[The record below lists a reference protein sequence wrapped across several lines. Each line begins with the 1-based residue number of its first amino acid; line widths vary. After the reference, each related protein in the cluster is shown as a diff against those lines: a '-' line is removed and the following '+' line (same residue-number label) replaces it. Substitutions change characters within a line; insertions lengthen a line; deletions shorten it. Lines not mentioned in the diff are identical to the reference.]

1 MPRLKKLFLLSIFL
15 LVGCSEKEADLVRLQ
30 GDVFGTSYSISYPPQ
45 EKLAGR
51 EEIQRKVDSRLK
63 EIDNLMSTWNKNSQ
77 LSRFNRLAAGKSM
90 RVEPD
95 LIAIL
100 VLSRIMNKISEGAF
114 DITVGPIVNL
124 WGFGP
129 QQQEREPVIPSE
141 EELRAA
147 QAQIGMDNLQISG
160 NKLTKRVN
168 LYLDLSA
175 IAKGYAVDEIS
186 KLLQRQGVENYLVE
200 IGGELFVRGRK
211 ANGDKW
217 RVAIEEP
224 SGRGGS
230 IHKTIELEN
239 LGMATSGD
247 YRNYYE
253 EDGVRYSHTIDPR
266 TLRPISHNLASA
278 TVVHQNIA
286 VADALATA
294 LMVMGTQK
302 ALDFAERSNLAVY
315 LISREEKGFVSHASQ
330 AFSDLEKGLQW

>member
-1 MPRLKKLFLLSIFL
+1 MLRLKGLFFISIFL
-15 LVGCSEKEADLVRLQ
+15 LVGCSEKQADLVRFQ
-30 GDVFGTSYSISYPPQ
+30 GDVFGTTYSISYPPQ
-45 EKLAGR
+45 ENIAEK
-51 EEIQRKVDSRLK
+51 EQIQQKVTARLQ
-63 EIDNLMSTWNKNSQ
+63 EIDNLMSTWNEDSQ

-90 RVEPD
+90 RVDPD
-95 LIAIL
+95 LIAML
-100 VLSRIMNKISEGAF
+100 VLSKVMNKISEGAF

-129 QQQEREPVIPSE
+129 RQQERESALPSE
-141 EELRAA
+141 EQLRAA
-147 QAQIGMDNLQISG
+147 QAHIGIDNLQMSG
-160 NKLTKRVN
+160 NSLTKKVN

-186 KLLQRQGVENYLVE
+186 KLLQQQGIENYLVE

-211 ANGDKW
+211 ANGNKW

-224 SGRGGS
+224 LDKGGS

-278 TVVHQNIA
+278 TVIHQNTA

-302 ALDFAERSNLAVY
+302 ALDFAERLNLAVY
-315 LISREEKGFVSHASQ
+315 LISREKEGFVSHTSQ
-330 AFSDLEKGLQW
+330 ALLDLEKGSQ